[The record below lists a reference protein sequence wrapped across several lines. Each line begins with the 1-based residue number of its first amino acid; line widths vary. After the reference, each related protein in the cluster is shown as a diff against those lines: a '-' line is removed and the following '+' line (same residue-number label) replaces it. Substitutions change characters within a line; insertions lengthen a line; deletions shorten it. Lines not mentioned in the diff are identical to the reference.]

1 MKHLLTTA
9 MIASIA
15 MMGCQKA
22 QDTQVN
28 EATQNT
34 AQPETIKI
42 TADEPVTTP
51 SGAQFMA
58 YKGWKMTKLAD
69 GLEFKSPEGSV
80 NVHYYELSAK
90 DLDSADDAIDEAF
103 KRYSQNI
110 PYKMKSG
117 QLNEYQNIKGYDV
130 IAQKEYINLENM
142 NIAIN
147 AVKKHDDKWYAF
159 VMGGRQD
166 AFKKRANQAQTMY
179 DTFKR
184 ADEIAQEEADT
195 KRIASLKP
203 RLFDEKTAAA
213 MDSLIQKHIDV
224 LGTPGAA
231 VAIVQ
236 NGKVV
241 HAKGYGKRIYGQDLP
256 VTEKTLFPIGSASKM
271 FTSYLAAEA
280 VRQGKIQWD
289 TPIYTL
295 LPEFVTKDKEYTQQ
309 ITIKHALSMT
319 SGLPRRDFTWGFR
332 NDDAAGVLK
341 EMAHMPSVMQPGTRY
356 IYCNHG
362 VASAGYAIARTL
374 VPEGSL
380 DDAWKKAMQTIVLD
394 PLGMTSSTYDL
405 AKVQT
410 MEYAAPTAH
419 DIQLQ
424 LIPTPMSVH
433 EHLQGYAP
441 AGALWSNAEDLGKF
455 MVAELA
461 NQDPVHAKRWEPAVH
476 IADNMQ
482 YGLGF
487 FMEQENGLK
496 TRHHGGAI
504 TGAKAQI
511 TFYPE
516 QNFAIA
522 IMTNDGLGLL
532 NTLIESLALEI
543 IFQSPDK
550 WVSNSAKYLE
560 MLPTL
565 KDIVKTESSELTKDL
580 DMTPDAA
587 WLESLVGKYHGKEL
601 GDVEIAIVNGKGIMK
616 TPYWESEFGR
626 KNEDGKDMLIM
637 LQFPYPG
644 LMNFEVKKNNGN
656 VTELVMIEDQKIV
669 KYEYT
674 LKKQ

>member
-9 MIASIA
+9 IIISLA

-34 AQPETIKI
+34 TQLETIKI

-51 SGAQFMA
+51 SGAQLMA
-58 YKGWKMTKLAD
+58 FKGWKMTKYGD
-69 GLEFKSPEGSV
+69 GLEFKSPEGSSRYV
-80 NVHYYELSAK
+80 YYELPT
-90 DLDSADDAIDEAF
+90 DAF
-103 KRYSQNI
+103 KTSKDALKETYRRYAPISDMDEFDTKSWEKHQGYTDILQIQYANIESQQVGI
-110 PYKMKSG
+110 G
-117 QLNEYQNIKGYDV
+117 V
-130 IAQKEYINLENM
+130 
-142 NIAIN
+142 
-147 AVKKHDDKWYAF
+147 VKKHGDKWYCTF
-159 VMGGRQD
+159 MGGRKD
-166 AFKKRANQAQTMY
+166 AFVKRVGQMQSMY

-184 ADEIAQEEADT
+184 SDEVAKEEAYT

-213 MDSLIQKHIDV
+213 VDNFMQKHLEA

-231 VAIVQ
+231 IAIVQ
-236 NGKVV
+236 DGKVV

-362 VASAGYAIARTL
+362 VASAGYAIARTF

-410 MEYAAPTAH
+410 MEYAAPTAN

-424 LIPTPMSVH
+424 LIPTPMSVQ

-461 NQDPVHAKRWEPAVH
+461 NQDPVHAKRWEPVVH
-476 IADNMQ
+476 IAENMQ

-487 FMEQENGLK
+487 FIEQKKGLK
-496 TRHHGGAI
+496 TRYHSGAI
-504 TGAKAQI
+504 IGAKAQI

-522 IMTNDGLGLL
+522 VMVNDGLGLL
-532 NTLIESLALEI
+532 NELVESLAPEI

-656 VTELVMIEDQKIV
+656 VTELVMIEDQMIV